1 MKTCVII
8 NPSAGS
14 APQME
19 VLERALDGQRAIAC
33 WQTAESGDAREMA
46 AQAVEDGFDRVVA
59 AGGDGTINEVV
70 NGIMARGGGVVL
82 GIVPLGTGNDLA
94 RTLALPPD
102 PRDALAF
109 VLADR
114 HVALDLIKVF
124 TGGRTVYGINA
135 AAGGFTGQVN
145 ETMTSEM
152 KATWGPLAYL
162 FGALS
167 TLPDLRDYRTR
178 LSLDGEPA
186 HEVDALN
193 IIVAN
198 GRSIGGGKRVAPLA
212 DPTDGLLDVVVVKEA
227 PPLALAGLAA
237 RFVAG
242 EHLGSPHVIYRR
254 VRRAHV
260 VSEPG
265 MWFNVDGDLLAKEPL
280 TFEVVPAALRVAVGA
295 DFRPQPE
302 EAP

>member
-8 NPSAGS
+8 NPKAGS

-19 VLERALDGQRAIAC
+19 VLEGALGRQ
-33 WQTAESGDAREMA
+33 QTITCLQTTEAGDARQLA
-46 AQAVEDGFDRVVA
+46 AKAAEDGFDRVVA
-59 AGGDGTINEVV
+59 AGGDGTISEVMG
-70 NGIMARGGGVVL
+70 GIMERGGGAIL
-82 GIVPLGTGNDLA
+82 GIIPLGTGNDLA
-94 RTLALPPD
+94 RTLALPED

-109 VLADR
+109 ALAN
-114 HVALDLIKVF
+114 HLVALDLIKVS

-145 ETMTSEM
+145 EIMTPEM

-167 TLPDLRDYRTR
+167 TLPNLRDYQTR

-186 HEVDALN
+186 RDVDAIN

-212 DPTDGLLDVVVVKEA
+212 DPTDGLLDVVIVKQAA
-227 PPLALAGLAA
+227 PLELAGLAA

-254 VRRAHV
+254 VRRVHV
-260 VSEPG
+260 ASDPG

-280 TFEVVPAALRVAVGA
+280 TFEVVPGALRVAVGA
-295 DFRPQPE
+295 DFQAQPE
-302 EAP
+302 G

>member
-1 MKTCVII
+1 MRASSPRRPPRTASTGSWLPAAMVR
-8 NPSAGS
+8 SARS
-14 APQME
+14 
-19 VLERALDGQRAIAC
+19 
-33 WQTAESGDAREMA
+33 WA
-46 AQAVEDGFDRVVA
+46 ASWS
-59 AGGDGTINEVV
+59 
-70 NGIMARGGGVVL
+70 GGGGAIL
-82 GIVPLGTGNDLA
+82 GIIPLGTGNDLA
-94 RTLALPPD
+94 RTLALPED

-109 VLADR
+109 ALAN
-114 HVALDLIKVF
+114 HLVALDLIKVS

-145 ETMTSEM
+145 EIMTPEM

-167 TLPDLRDYRTR
+167 TLPNLRDYQTR

-186 HEVDALN
+186 QDVDVIN

-212 DPTDGLLDVVVVKEA
+212 DPTDGLLDVVIVKQAA
-227 PPLALAGLAA
+227 PLELAGLAA

-260 VSEPG
+260 ASDPG

-280 TFEVVPAALRVAVGA
+280 TFEVVPGALRVAVGA
-295 DFRPQPE
+295 DFQAQPE
-302 EAP
+302 G